1 MMLQKIIKSHTV
13 MCILAVLLSIGFCQI
28 GLAAETPT
36 VRIGSAEGSV
46 SDTVSVSINIAN
58 ASVIGAMDIGLTY
71 DASILKATNV
81 VNGAMIE
88 SLSDALWS
96 YNISSG
102 RTIISFATYPD
113 AINNDGELFIVTFD
127 VVGGNT
133 GDNSTLVTEVEAYT
147 MDASPQPVAVDTE
160 DGAVV
165 VIAKRSGGSSSGS
178 SSSSGGGGGGSS
190 GETYENIEVKDVVR
204 EYTIK
209 DEETLYEFKEESNA
223 IETIKFTPLKNAGGI
238 LATVEVLKDTSALMG
253 SAPQGMVYQNMN
265 IWVGKTGFATS
276 DNIADVKVEF
286 KVEKSWIEDND
297 IVVSTIRL
305 CRHHDDVWNPL
316 PTKKN
321 GEDDK
326 YIYFESETPGFSPFA
341 ITGGKVDVSPE
352 KESIVTEPTAVVEE
366 SPIQPPDEDKPGL
379 PGFSLF
385 AGVSVLLI
393 AVQILRE
400 K

>member
-1 MMLQKIIKSHTV
+1 MLQKIIKLHTV

-36 VRIGSAEGSV
+36 VHIGSAEGSV
-46 SDTVSVSINIAN
+46 SDTVGVSINIVN

-71 DASILKATNV
+71 DAGILEATNV
-81 VNGAMIE
+81 ASGAMIE

-133 GDNSTLVTEVEAYT
+133 GDNSTLVTEVEAHT
-147 MDASPQPVAVDTE
+147 MNASPQPVAVDTE
-160 DGAVV
+160 DGIVF
-165 VIAKRSGGSSSGS
+165 VITKRSGSSG
-178 SSSSGGGGGGSS
+178 SSSGGGGGGSSGSS

-223 IETIKFTPLKNAGGI
+223 IDTIKFTPLKNAGGI
-238 LATVEVLKDTSALMG
+238 LATVEVLKGTSALMG
-253 SAPQGMVYQNMN
+253 SAPPGMVYQNMN
-265 IWVGKTGFATS
+265 IWVGKAGFATS

-321 GEDDK
+321 EEDDK

-341 ITGGKVDVSPE
+341 ITGEKVDVSPE

-366 SPIQPPDEDKPGL
+366 SPIQPPDEEKPGL